1 MGTTFVDEPGQR
13 LHLSGRLDVH
23 VAADVR
29 LALVEALA
37 GGAGELQ
44 VDCSGVEAMDAT
56 GLGVLVGVHR
66 RADRAGR
73 TLVLVDVSPA
83 VRRVLT
89 LTRLERVLHTS
100 RVA

>member
-1 MGTTFVDEPGQR
+1 MGGSFVDEPGQR

-23 VAADVR
+23 AAADVR
-29 LALVEALA
+29 LALVRALE

-44 VDCSGVEAMDAT
+44 VDCSGIEAMDAT
-56 GLGVLVGVHR
+56 GLGVLVGMHR
-66 RADRAGR
+66 RADRVGR

-83 VRRVLT
+83 VRRVLS
-89 LTRLERVLHTS
+89 LTRLERVLRTS